1 MCGRKARFP
10 IFKNALECRP
20 VHRTA
25 EKGLKDLWDQLPH
38 IPNKDTALNLMALIQ
53 GHSAG

>member
-10 IFKNALECRP
+10 IFKSALECGP